1 MVLAAQ
7 ARLTFAI
14 AATTAVAFVVARLAY
29 PGDLVA
35 EQAGFIPLRVFATG
49 AGYVVPAWLTPLTA
63 TLAHGGWAH
72 LGFNMLMLVYCGQA
86 VEKVLGPWPVA
97 VLYLVGAYLAAA
109 GQYLVDPGSPVPMI
123 GASGAI
129 SAVLAVYALLF
140 GRNEVKRFGPI
151 PSHWMRAL
159 WLAVAW
165 TAVQWLVGVA
175 TSGDGQGIATAAHVG
190 GFLGGLALAR
200 PLLAWRYRGA

>member
-1 MVLAAQ
+1 MAPAA
-7 ARLTFAI
+7 APRLTWGI
-14 AATTAVAFVVARLAY
+14 AAVTVVAFVVAKLAAPADY
-29 PGDLVA
+29 IAD
-35 EQAGFIPLRVFATG
+35 QAGFVPLRVFATATG
-49 AGYVVPAWLTPLTA
+49 FIVPAWLTPITA

-86 VEKVLGPWPVA
+86 VEKVLGPAALA
-97 VLYLVGAYLAAA
+97 VLYLVGAYVAAM
-109 GQYLVDPGSPVPMI
+109 GQYVVDPGSPVPMI

-175 TSGDGQGIATAAHVG
+175 TSGSGSGIATAAHVG
-190 GFLGGLALAR
+190 GFLAGLTMAR